1 MTKHTVAD
9 YTVLHAGGFLLS
21 QDTDSDGINRRWK
34 DFNLDLPRNLVLGED
49 KAQLILQFEVQP
61 EMRSTL
67 DITMNNNRISKAPY
81 NKSNTRMCQ
90 DIFPFS
96 TAVPERCIKPNY
108 PFRFK
113 IDGGRM
119 WVKDV
124 VLWYQLYI
132 ED

>member
-9 YTVLHAGGFLLS
+9 YTVIHAGGFLLS
-21 QDTDSDGINRRWK
+21 QEIDSDGVNRRWK
-34 DFNLDLPRNLVLGED
+34 DFDFKLPSNLVLGED

-61 EMRSTL
+61 RERSNMIVTL
-67 DITMNNNRISKAPY
+67 NKNVISKAGY

-96 TAVPERCIKPNY
+96 AVVPERCIKPTY
-108 PFRFK
+108 PMRFE
-113 IDGGRM
+113 IDGGKM
-119 WVKDV
+119 YVMDV

-132 ED
+132 DD